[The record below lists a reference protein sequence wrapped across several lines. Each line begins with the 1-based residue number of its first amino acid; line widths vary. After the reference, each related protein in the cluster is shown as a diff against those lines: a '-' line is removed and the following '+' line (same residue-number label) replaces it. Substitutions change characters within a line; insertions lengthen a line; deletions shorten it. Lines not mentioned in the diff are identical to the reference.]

1 MQRDRWSDAFDSRVA
16 QKVKHVRWTTAELLE
31 HVNVPLESP
40 APSPQERTI
49 AVEGVETDG
58 NALLVEVEVTT
69 PRRQGKQTWS
79 LSFKSM
85 WADVRDLPLASAALT
100 VRANIEEWWDT
111 GAEEDGPGNLVSA
124 RRTA

>member
-1 MQRDRWSDAFDSRVA
+1 
-16 QKVKHVRWTTAELLE
+16 
-31 HVNVPLESP
+31 
-40 APSPQERTI
+40 
-49 AVEGVETDG
+49 
-58 NALLVEVEVTT
+58 
-69 PRRQGKQTWS
+69 
-79 LSFKSM
+79 M